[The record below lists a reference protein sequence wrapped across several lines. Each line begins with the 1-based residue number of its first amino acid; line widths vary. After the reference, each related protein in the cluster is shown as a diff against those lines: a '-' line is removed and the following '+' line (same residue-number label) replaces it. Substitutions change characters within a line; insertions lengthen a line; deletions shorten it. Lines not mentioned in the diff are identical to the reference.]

1 MLLHMFRK
9 NITRLPQREIEV
21 AKQRWENFKER
32 MDAEKPVPPRAT
44 GHDAP

>member
-21 AKQRWENFKER
+21 GKQRWENFKER
-32 MDAEKPVPPRAT
+32 MDVERPVPPRAA